1 MQPGPHVHEAVPDAS
16 APVQRW
22 YLSYALLGLVI
33 AGIAP
38 IVLPLLSARSGGPSA
53 PGLVMATFNLGML
66 VAPLWGALADRTGWH
81 RPLYVLGL
89 IVVAAA
95 TAAFGLHRG
104 LGWLVVM
111 ALVIGLAASA
121 TATVANLFITE
132 RHPRESWGARFGW
145 LQTCYGGGQV
155 AGLVLAGVFGVTRA
169 PLALALAA
177 MAAVL
182 GAAMFRIV
190 PAATHG
196 ERPVAGRHQPRH
208 GGLVLG
214 TFMSHVHLP
223 HLVRGLRK
231 LPGLMR
237 GGPSPFVTFLAGWFL
252 GNIGGAAVFSFYPL
266 VMAHVFGLGAGAAS
280 WAFAGAAALGLTL
293 YGPAGGAARRAGPAG
308 VYRSG
313 MLLRLAALLF
323 LGVVAL
329 LHAHVRGWLAIGGFG
344 AVVLAWSLL
353 AVAGSDL
360 AAESSS
366 LPQGEAMGLYAA
378 TGAVAAVVGSLLGGL
393 VAVVAGYAA
402 LVWLAAAFMASAVAL
417 TPRRGGGRV
426 TRNGRRREPRGGRA
440 PAGRDGSSPAQG
452 DVAAPETGGS

>member
-1 MQPGPHVHEAVPDAS
+1 
-16 APVQRW
+16 
-22 YLSYALLGLVI
+22 
-33 AGIAP
+33 
-38 IVLPLLSARSGGPSA
+38 
-53 PGLVMATFNLGML
+53 
-66 VAPLWGALADRTGWH
+66 
-81 RPLYVLGL
+81 
-89 IVVAAA
+89 
-95 TAAFGLHRG
+95 
-104 LGWLVVM
+104 
-111 ALVIGLAASA
+111 
-121 TATVANLFITE
+121 
-132 RHPRESWGARFGW
+132 
-145 LQTCYGGGQV
+145 
-155 AGLVLAGVFGVTRA
+155 
-169 PLALALAA
+169 
-177 MAAVL
+177 
-182 GAAMFRIV
+182 
-190 PAATHG
+190 
-196 ERPVAGRHQPRH
+196 
-208 GGLVLG
+208 
-214 TFMSHVHLP
+214 
-223 HLVRGLRK
+223 
-231 LPGLMR
+231 
-237 GGPSPFVTFLAGWFL
+237 
-252 GNIGGAAVFSFYPL
+252 
-266 VMAHVFGLGAGAAS
+266 
-280 WAFAGAAALGLTL
+280 
-293 YGPAGGAARRAGPAG
+293 
-308 VYRSG
+308 